1 MKIYKQEIKT
11 IHNLAVY
18 TVVQII
24 KLFWFRIQ
32 NKLNRW
38 GGGHVNPFILN
49 YMKIAQHIVSNISN
63 VDKWLSV
70 LNKGKGA

>member
-1 MKIYKQEIKT
+1 M
-11 IHNLAVY
+11 
-18 TVVQII
+18 
-24 KLFWFRIQ
+24 
-32 NKLNRW
+32 